1 MRLIDLIVGFILM
14 AFPPIGTIVGVFLVV
29 FAYYFM

>member
-1 MRLIDLIVGFILM
+1 MRLIVFIAGFILM
-14 AFPPIGTIVGVFLVV
+14 AFPPVGTILGAFLVV

>member
-1 MRLIDLIVGFILM
+1 MRLIIMFVGFILM
-14 AFPPIGTIVGVFLVV
+14 AFPPIGTILGVFLVA